1 MIKCSVFILDKER
14 WDQYGTFYP
23 GIPTIRIIDIR
34 NNYLSDLKSR
44 IWFWTGVRFQPI
56 SILLPSVEPD
66 VLTKVYYPI
75 SRPNVNIFSENFM
88 QLLYGHLNG
97 LLSRFKDR
105 IVLTLD
111 APILRCSSL
120 GVDGRGAFDFVKL
133 GYRRLT
139 K

>member
-1 MIKCSVFILDKER
+1 
-14 WDQYGTFYP
+14 
-23 GIPTIRIIDIR
+23 
-34 NNYLSDLKSR
+34 LSKAYS
-44 IWFWTGVRFQPI
+44 
-56 SILLPSVEPD
+56 
-66 VLTKVYYPI
+66 PI

-120 GVDGRGAFDFVKL
+120 GVESKVAFDFVTQ

-139 K
+139 YV